1 MLFFSKLNS
10 EWNINFWPIIK
21 GNNSHKKIFKK
32 CIILKSSRKCA
43 KKCLLIVFIFQ
54 DWNDQL
60 ADIAHGWALQCTWRH
75 NPDRSAGVNG
85 YVGENLAV
93 FTSIYIFCCAHSTRF
108 FNEIWILLI
117 DIFLHISDL
126 ILKLYIF

>member
-1 MLFFSKLNS
+1 VNTARFSPTYPLTPAERSGLCPHAHCKCSVALQLFKYKLK
-10 EWNINFWPIIK
+10 P
-21 GNNSHKKIFKK
+21 
-32 CIILKSSRKCA
+32 LLYYKSF
-43 KKCLLIVFIFQ
+43 IIFQ

-60 ADIAHGWALQCTWRH
+60 ADIAHGWALQCAWGH

-108 FNEIWILLI
+108 FNEI
-117 DIFLHISDL
+117 
-126 ILKLYIF
+126 